1 VTPRKRSDGLAAA
14 WLGLLL
20 MAWTGCAST
29 SNEPSETE
37 PYRRSMQ
44 SGQRAYDR
52 HRYASA
58 AAAFE
63 TAAADADALL
73 LREAGARARGWRAAA
88 LVRQGRADDALAVL
102 DAAQSLSEAGADN
115 GLPADL
121 RRRLMLLRIV
131 ALVETGAAQAAADVV
146 DQLPPPTE
154 ADRRTALPIRGRVAA
169 ALEDRQSLLSVID
182 ELSVLEGGGR
192 QPSAIERAAILGLEA
207 RLALLDGEPR
217 RAAELYD
224 RQSRAMV
231 RAGDHFAAALAMGRA
246 GRAYAQGGD
255 RAEAAARLVRA
266 GRALQSMEVDR
277 SQWTRWIREGV
288 EQAERADLPAL
299 AAAARRWLDE

>member
-1 VTPRKRSDGLAAA
+1 MGWA
-14 WLGLLL
+14 
-20 MAWTGCAST
+20 GCAST
-29 SNEPSETE
+29 SKVPPETE
-37 PYRRSMQ
+37 PYRRSME

-58 AAAFE
+58 SAAFKAAASH
-63 TAAADADALL
+63 ADALL
-73 LREAGARARGWRAAA
+73 HREAGARARGWRAAA
-88 LVRQGRADDALAVL
+88 LIRQGRADLALAAL
-102 DAAQSLSEAGADN
+102 DAEQSLAEAGADDA
-115 GLPADL
+115 LPADL
-121 RRRLMLLRIV
+121 RRRLILLRVV
-131 ALVETGAAQAAADVV
+131 ALLETGAAQPAADVV

-154 ADRRTALPIRGRVAA
+154 ADRRTALTIRGRAAA
-169 ALEDRQSLLSVID
+169 ALEDRQSLISVID

-207 RLALLDGEPR
+207 RLALLDGEAR
-217 RAAELYD
+217 RAAELFD

-231 RAGDHFAAALAMGRA
+231 GVGDHFAAALAMGRA
-246 GRAYAQGGD
+246 GQAFAEAGES
-255 RAEAAARLVRA
+255 AEAAARLVRA

-277 SQWTRWIREGV
+277 SRWTPWIREGL